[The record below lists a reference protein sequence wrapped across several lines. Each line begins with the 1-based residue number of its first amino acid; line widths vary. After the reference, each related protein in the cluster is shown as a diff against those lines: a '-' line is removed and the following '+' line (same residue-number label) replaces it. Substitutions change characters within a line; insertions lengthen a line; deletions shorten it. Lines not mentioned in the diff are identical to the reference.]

1 MATSRQF
8 VITPVKLSIY
18 HNVTNAIE
26 PTAGTF
32 PDETTTTEKLQ
43 KTTTNFWNIFFSTLY
58 FQPSR
63 KNCKKS

>member
-26 PTAGTF
+26 PMAGTF

-43 KTTTNFWNIFFSTLY
+43 KTTNFWNIFSPLCIFS
-58 FQPSR
+58 QA
-63 KNCKKS
+63 KKSA